1 MLVLSNAVDIIVIDS
16 VAALVPKAEIDG
28 EIGDTFV
35 GVQARLMSQALR
47 KLTGGVSRSKCVL
60 IFINQIRE
68 KIGVMFGS
76 PETTPGGRAL
86 KFYASCRIDVRR
98 IGPVKEGEVITG
110 SRVKVKVVKNK
121 VAPPFRVCEFDIMY
135 NKGISA
141 AGDLLDLALADKL
154 IEKSGSW
161 FNYGSLRLGQGRE
174 NVKEYLETHP
184 ELFAELRTLILEKNL
199 AASNAPPPNEI
210 HEEEDDDEG
219 LE

>member
-1 MLVLSNAVDIIVIDS
+1 
-16 VAALVPKAEIDG
+16 
-28 EIGDTFV
+28 
-35 GVQARLMSQALR
+35 
-47 KLTGGVSRSKCVL
+47 
-60 IFINQIRE
+60 
-68 KIGVMFGS
+68 
-76 PETTPGGRAL
+76 
-86 KFYASCRIDVRR
+86 
-98 IGPVKEGEVITG
+98 
-110 SRVKVKVVKNK
+110 VVKNK